1 MSMNRV
7 PERLET
13 FSADYYRRPSAF
25 DLMTKNDAGWF
36 FFLLLAV
43 ALIADFCGWL
53 A

>member
-1 MSMNRV
+1 MIDDLRHFRA
-7 PERLET
+7 E
-13 FSADYYRRPSAF
+13 DYYRRPSAF

-43 ALIADFCGWL
+43 ALVLDFLGYL